1 MSATATYRTT
11 LEHVLYTVLDEKLL
25 NKLAKQYKKQVD
37 KAFNEEE
44 QIKERKAKIKIGK
57 EFMLTEAEEKEL
69 PMEFDL
75 ETYVSRNMTLLE
87 KHGLEAFLSIHGWT
101 MSRLCDYFTQTSS
114 LLRPVTSISF
124 M

>member
-44 QIKERKAKIKIGK
+44 QIKERKAKVKIGK
-57 EFMLTEAEEKEL
+57 EFLLTEAEEKDMPQEL
-69 PMEFDL
+69 DL
-75 ETYVSRNMTLLE
+75 EMYVDRNKKMLQ
-87 KHGLEAFLSIHGWT
+87 KHGLEYFLSLHGWT
-101 MSRLCDYFTQTSS
+101 MEKLCAYFTQSTQSIRPITS
-114 LLRPVTSISF
+114 VSF
-124 M
+124 

>member
-1 MSATATYRTT
+1 MCTYITT
-11 LEHVLYTVLDEKLL
+11 IDHVLFTVLDEKLL
-25 NKLAKQYKKQVD
+25 TKLAKRYKKQVD
-37 KAFNEEE
+37 KQFNEEE
-44 QIKERKAKIKIGK
+44 QVKEHKAKIKIGK
-57 EFMLTEAEEKEL
+57 EFTLTETEEKEL

-101 MSRLCDYFTQTSS
+101 MSRLYDYFTQTFS

>member
-1 MSATATYRTT
+1 MSTYHCTPS
-11 LEHVLYTVLDEKLL
+11 LVLFTVLDEKLL
-25 NKLAKQYKKQVD
+25 TKLVKQYKRQVD
-37 KAFNEEE
+37 KQFNEEE
-44 QIKERKAKIKIGK
+44 QVKERKAKIKISK

-75 ETYVSRNMTLLE
+75 ETYVSRNMTLLK

-101 MSRLCDYFTQTSS
+101 MNQLCNYFTQTSS